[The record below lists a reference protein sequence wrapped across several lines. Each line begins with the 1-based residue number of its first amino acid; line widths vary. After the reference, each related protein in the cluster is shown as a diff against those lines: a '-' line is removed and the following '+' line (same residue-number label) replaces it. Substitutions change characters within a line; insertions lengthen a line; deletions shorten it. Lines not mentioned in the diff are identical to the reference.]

1 MTKHT
6 VEEIKSQPETWDSVI
21 RNNLSLNGTTSEL
34 IKNAAGHNF
43 GFIGSGTSY
52 YLSLSAAAMWKA
64 VTGGQA
70 QAIPSADVIFYSNL
84 YAQKGGIDSAVLISR
99 SGTTSEILLAGD
111 TLKKYNTNRISLTC
125 RAGSSLSQMG
135 EYRYLIDNA
144 DEKSVVMTRSFTSML
159 LQLQI
164 LASRFSGN
172 QAFFDQLASLPET
185 GINLM
190 KKYEGLAGEI
200 ISANNFSKFI
210 YLGHGPHFGLASEG
224 MLKVKE
230 MSIANSE
237 AYHSLE
243 YRHGPMSLVDD
254 DTLIIYLLSD
264 HTGSAE
270 TKLIGEMNALG
281 GKSLVICE
289 TANAEVR
296 AHADYIVELGSG
308 VEENARLI
316 LALPTLQ
323 ILAYENALK
332 KGMEPDEPR
341 NLTQV
346 VMLEDVIA

>member
-6 VEEIKSQPETWDSVI
+6 AEEINSQPRIWESVI
-21 RNNLSLNGTTSEL
+21 NSNLSLNGTTSEL
-34 IKNAAGHNF
+34 IKTSAGHNF

-64 VTGGQA
+64 ITGGQA
-70 QAIPSADVIFYSNL
+70 QAIPSADVMFYSDL
-84 YAQKGGIDSAVLISR
+84 YVSPGGIDSAVLISR
-99 SGTTSEILLAGD
+99 SGTTSEILLAGEM
-111 TLKKYNTNRISLTC
+111 LEKYKTNRISLTC

-159 LQLQI
+159 LQIQI
-164 LASRFSGN
+164 LAARYSGN
-172 QAFFDQLASLPET
+172 QAFFDQLATLPAIGAT
-185 GINLM
+185 IM
-190 KKYEGLAGEI
+190 KKYEGLATDI
-200 ISANNFSKFI
+200 ISANNFTKFI

-230 MSIANSE
+230 MSVANSE

-254 DTLIIYLLSD
+254 NTLIIYLLSD
-264 HTGSAE
+264 QTGDAE

-289 TANAEVR
+289 TANAHVR
-296 AHADYIVELGSG
+296 AHADYIVELNSG
-308 VEENARLI
+308 VEENARLV
-316 LALPTLQ
+316 LALPILQ

-346 VMLEDVIA
+346 VTL

>member
-6 VEEIKSQPETWDSVI
+6 VEEIMSQPQIWETLI
-21 RNNLSLNGTTSEL
+21 KNNINLNGTTSEL
-34 IKNAAGHNF
+34 IKKASNHNF

-64 VTGGQA
+64 VSGGQA
-70 QAIPSADVIFYSNL
+70 QAIPSADIMFYSDL
-84 YAQKGGIDSAVLISR
+84 YAQSGGIDSAVLISR
-99 SGTTSEILLAGD
+99 SGTTSEILLAGEI
-111 TLKKYNTNRISLTC
+111 LKKYDTNRISLTC
-125 RAGSSLSQMG
+125 RAGSALSQMG
-135 EYRYLIDNA
+135 EYRYLIENA

-159 LQLQI
+159 LQIQI
-164 LASRFSGN
+164 LASRFSN
-172 QAFFDQLASLPET
+172 NSAFFDQLASLPAT
-185 GINLM
+185 GANLI
-190 KKYEGLAGEI
+190 KKYDGLTGEI
-200 ISANNFSKFI
+200 ISANNFTKFI

-230 MSIANSE
+230 MSVANSE

-243 YRHGPMSLVDD
+243 YRHGPMSLVDK
-254 DTLIIYLLSD
+254 DTLIVYLLSD
-264 HTGSAE
+264 KTGSAE
-270 TKLIGEMNALG
+270 TKLIGEMSALG

-296 AHADYIVELGSG
+296 AKADYIVELNSG

-316 LALPTLQ
+316 LSLPTLQ
-323 ILAYENALK
+323 MLAYHNALK

-346 VMLEDVIA
+346 VTLEDTFA

>member
-6 VEEIKSQPETWDSVI
+6 VEEIISQPEIWESVI
-21 RNNLSLNGTTSEL
+21 KKISSMDNTTSAL
-34 IKNAAGHNF
+34 VRNATGHNF

-64 VTGGQA
+64 ITGTQA
-70 QAIPSADVIFYSNL
+70 QAIPSADVMFYSNI
-84 YAQKGGIDSAVLISR
+84 YAGKGGIDSAVLISR

-111 TLKKYNTNRISLTC
+111 ELEKYKTNRISLTC
-125 RAGSSLSQMG
+125 RTGSALSQMG
-135 EYRYLIDNA
+135 EYRYLIENA

-159 LQLQI
+159 LQIQV

-172 QAFFDQLASLPET
+172 QKFFHELAALPAI
-185 GINLM
+185 GSQLM
-190 KKYEGLAGEI
+190 KKYDGFPQEI
-200 ISANNFSKFI
+200 ISGNNFTKFI

-230 MSIANSE
+230 MSVANSE

-264 HTGSAE
+264 QTGDAE
-270 TKLIGEMNALG
+270 SKLIGEMKALG

-289 TANAEVR
+289 TATAVVR
-296 AHADYIVELGSG
+296 SQADYVVELNSG
-308 VEENARLI
+308 LSENARLI
-316 LALPTLQ
+316 LSLPPLQ
-323 ILAYENALK
+323 MLAYENALK

-346 VMLEDVIA
+346 VTL